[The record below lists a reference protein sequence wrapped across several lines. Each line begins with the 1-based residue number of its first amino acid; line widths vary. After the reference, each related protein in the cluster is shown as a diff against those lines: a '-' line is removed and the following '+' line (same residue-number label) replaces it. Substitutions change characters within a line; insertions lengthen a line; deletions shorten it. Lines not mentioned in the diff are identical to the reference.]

1 MKNVT
6 ENIMSNSMQLKS
18 ILESQNLSYF
28 AIIHPHSHQAEEEQ
42 YENWVKC
49 GFSAN
54 MDYLKKHESL
64 KLHPEKILPGCQ
76 SIILVGLNYF
86 QKTKPLPKG
95 HGRIA
100 RYAWGRDY
108 HKVLGNK
115 LKKIT
120 SELQELHPDAQF
132 KFNTDATP
140 LLERAYAKEA
150 GLGYIGK
157 NTMLISQPF
166 GSWIL
171 IGEILTTLELPEQKI
186 NLNHGDC
193 GSCRKCIDACPTGAI
208 ISPGVID
215 ARKCISYLTIE
226 HKGDIPKELRS
237 KIGDRLFGCDACQEC
252 CPQNMRAKITTEPDF
267 LDHRTG
273 ESISLSEILELETD
287 EQFTEKFAGTPLMR
301 AKREG
306 LIRNACIVAANTNS
320 QELLP
325 TLKKLTKSKN
335 STIAK
340 HARQAHITLSS
351 S

>member
-1 MKNVT
+1 MDINTISTIIEKQ
-6 ENIMSNSMQLKS
+6 EI
-18 ILESQNLSYF
+18 SYF
-28 AIIHPHSHQAEEEQ
+28 AILHPHPHQTEEKQ
-42 YENWVKC
+42 YKNWVRC
-49 GFSAN
+49 GFFGG
-54 MDYLKKHESL
+54 MDYLKKHEPL

-76 SIILVGLNYF
+76 SIILVALNYF
-86 QKTKPLPKG
+86 QKTNPLPKG

-115 LKKIT
+115 LKKIVA
-120 SELQELHPDAQF
+120 ELQKLHPRAKF

-157 NTMLISQPF
+157 NTMLISKPF

-171 IGEILTTLELPEQKI
+171 IGEILTTLELPEHQLD
-186 NLNHGDC
+186 LNHGSC
-193 GSCRKCIDACPTGAI
+193 GSCRKCLEACPTGAI
-208 ISPGVID
+208 VKPGVID

-226 HKGDIPKELRS
+226 HKGLIPAELHS

-252 CPQNMRAKITTEPDF
+252 CPQNLRSKITEEPDF
-267 LDHRTG
+267 LNHKIG
-273 ESISLSEILELETD
+273 ESISLKGILEIKTD
-287 EQFTEKFAGTPLMR
+287 EEFEQKFAGTPLMR

-306 LIRNACIVAANTNS
+306 LLRNACIVATNTNS

-325 TLKKLTKSKN
+325 LLQKLSQDKNSVIASHAKWATEKLKKD
-335 STIAK
+335 
-340 HARQAHITLSS
+340 
-351 S
+351 